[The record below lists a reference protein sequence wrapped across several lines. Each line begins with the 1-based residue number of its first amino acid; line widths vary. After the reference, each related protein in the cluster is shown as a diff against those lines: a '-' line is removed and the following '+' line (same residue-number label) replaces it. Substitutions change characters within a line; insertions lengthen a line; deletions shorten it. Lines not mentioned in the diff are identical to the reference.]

1 MFQNLR
7 WASRARAPYSLPI
20 GLVDGHYVFLQVVVG
35 GINRTTIAAGKF
47 LHVQM
52 HRLLVSFQISCLAES
67 HSTFITDIV
76 LDFRVNQSL
85 VPI

>member
-7 WASRARAPYSLPI
+7 WAPRARAPYSLPI

-35 GINRTTIAAGKF
+35 GVNRATIAAGKF

-52 HRLLVSFQISCLAES
+52 HRLLVSFQISCLAKS
-67 HSTFITDIV
+67 HSAFITDIV

-85 VPI
+85 VPV